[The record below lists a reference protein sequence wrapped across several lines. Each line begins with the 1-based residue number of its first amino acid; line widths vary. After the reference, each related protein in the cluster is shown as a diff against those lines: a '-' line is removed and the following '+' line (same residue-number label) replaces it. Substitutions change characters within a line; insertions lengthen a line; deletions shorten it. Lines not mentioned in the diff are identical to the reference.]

1 MIRRSSDALPAMV
14 AAITTATAGPVTASA
29 GSATRT
35 ARNAVARVGSI
46 PRMTTTITLRI
57 MEAKMA
63 DAIVVIYVM
72 IAMAVGAL
80 WPFWLMLWVLS

>member
-1 MIRRSSDALPAMV
+1 M
-14 AAITTATAGPVTASA
+14 G
-29 GSATRT
+29 
-35 ARNAVARVGSI
+35 
-46 PRMTTTITLRI
+46 
-57 MEAKMA
+57 